1 MELTEHELLKRLDNE
16 FDDVD
21 FRVSECAT
29 KGVAAIVYFYE
40 EKIVYGHTKQSLEDE
55 MPTVSEDQH
64 ITEINFNANDME
76 SLCRALN
83 NTEED

>member
-1 MELTEHELLKRLDNE
+1 MADRIIYKLTEYNSSTD
-16 FDDVD
+16 
-21 FRVSECAT
+21 
-29 KGVAAIVYFYE
+29 E
-40 EKIVYGHTKQSLEDE
+40 EKIVYGHTRQSLEDE
-55 MPTVSEDQH
+55 IPTVSEDQH

>member
-1 MELTEHELLKRLDNE
+1 MADRIIYRLWEYDSSTGNE
-16 FDDVD
+16 KVWY
-21 FRVSECAT
+21 SNT
-29 KGVAAIVYFYE
+29 KE
-40 EKIVYGHTKQSLEDE
+40 DLENQF
-55 MPTVSEDQH
+55 PTISEDQH

>member
-1 MELTEHELLKRLDNE
+1 MADRVIYKLTEYNSSTD
-16 FDDVD
+16 
-21 FRVSECAT
+21 
-29 KGVAAIVYFYE
+29 E
-40 EKIVYGHTKQSLEDE
+40 EKIVYGHTRQSLEDE